1 MLRQGRLDRN
11 MLNQNG
17 KVRVCSLFSGI
28 GGFELGIINAIGA
41 RADFVAY
48 SEINPYAIK
57 VYERHF
63 NGHKNYGDI
72 TRINTAEL
80 PDFDL
85 LVGGFPCFVAGT
97 MVLTKTGLKNIED
110 VNIGDYVLTHRSRW
124 RRVINKFR
132 TENRPVRLVQSQGM
146 LPTGTTDEHPY
157 YSRAVSQK
165 WDNSKRAHTREFS
178 KPNWAEAK
186 DIKGLYLC
194 KNIPP
199 EQDAP
204 GDEDFWWIVG
214 RYIADG
220 WLVNRRDR
228 GDGGIAR
235 VVISAGRDKADNLE
249 SRINRKFG
257 CTKVPERTAT
267 KFHITNKEFAR
278 FLEQFGRGAS
288 NKSFSEYLTLPTN
301 KANALLE
308 GYLSGDGSSNDRE
321 ERATTTSKELAIG
334 LTYLFLKCR
343 GRMPTITKTVRPTTA
358 VIEGRVVNQK
368 DTYTVTCPKNNR
380 SAFIENNAGWG
391 LCRKSEPTSRR
402 ETVYNIEVEE
412 DNSYTANGVVVH
424 NCQAFSISGKR
435 GGFNDTRGT
444 LFFEVARILRDKRPR
459 YFVLEN
465 VKGLLSHD
473 SGKTFQTILRVLA
486 EAGYGVSWSIHNTKD
501 YGLPQN
507 RERVYIIGCLGDPSG
522 REVFPIRQNSQS
534 PTSESGRSEPQ
545 AKPASAI
552 KIPEATKQG
561 YAEATIGD
569 SINLS
574 QPNSTTRRG
583 RVGKNIANTLDT
595 GIQQYTIHPAKPIQI
610 TGGSQGNR
618 VYDPEGTSV
627 TIASQAG
634 GLGAKTGLYAMS
646 GRENGQQLE
655 PSGDFTNTLTSVAKD
670 NLWVQAVG
678 LTRREPN
685 SHRVRKDQRV
695 GTLDASY
702 YKGLANQER
711 PGAKIGTRIR
721 RLTPTECARLQGFP
735 DDWCSELSD
744 TQQYA
749 CYGNAV
755 SVPVVEHI
763 IRSLLRPD
771 SL

>member
-522 REVFPIRQNSQS
+522 REVFPITTADQQTLKYLGGLDR
-534 PTSESGRSEPQ
+534 
-545 AKPASAI
+545 
-552 KIPEATKQG
+552 TKKWLD
-561 YAEATIGD
+561 GD
-569 SINLS
+569 KNLS
-574 QPNSTTRRG
+574 RQS
-583 RVGKNIANTLDT
+583 
-595 GIQQYTIHPAKPIQI
+595 
-610 TGGSQGNR
+610 SQGER
-618 VYDPEGTSV
+618 VYSV
-627 TIASQAG
+627 YGVATTQNAQGG
-634 GLGAKTGLYAMS
+634 GLGAKTGLYAMR

-655 PSGDFTNTLTSVAKD
+655 PSGDFTNTLTSVTKD
-670 NLWVQAVG
+670 NLWLENA
-678 LTRREPN
+678 
-685 SHRVRKDQRV
+685 
-695 GTLDASY
+695 
-702 YKGLANQER
+702 
-711 PGAKIGTRIR
+711 RIR
-721 RLTPTECARLQGFP
+721 RLTPIECARLQGFP

-744 TQQYA
+744 TQQYK